1 MEFELSDE
9 EKDVKSAVREFAE
22 KEIEPKGRE
31 FDKSGEFPREILR
44 KAASLGY
51 IGVWI
56 PQEYGGLGLSAIENV
71 IIAEELCR
79 ADSGIGYC
87 LQLTAIGCPM
97 VVNDGTEEQKE
108 KYLPGI
114 PKGKTISSLAVTE
127 PDAGSD
133 VAAITTTA
141 VHSGDSYVLNGS
153 KMWATNSS
161 IADWV
166 LVLAKTNPEAV
177 PPYRGISAVI
187 TETSSQGY
195 EAIPIEKMGRH
206 CQDSCDVSFSN
217 VRVPEENLVGEL
229 NRGFYQLMGTF
240 TETRTNTAAVHVGIA
255 QGAFDRAA
263 KYVKEREAFGQ
274 KISQFQAI
282 QHRLVRM
289 GIEIETARY
298 FVYRAARQIDE
309 GLSPTKYS
317 SIAKLVATE
326 TAVQVCMDAMQIFGG
341 HGYAK
346 EYDMERFL
354 RDACA
359 GPMVE
364 GTSEI
369 QRNIIAR
376 VMLGELPEYRKKKA

>member
-1 MEFELSDE
+1 MEFELSEE
-9 EKDVKSAVREFAE
+9 EKDIKSAVKEFAQ
-22 KEIEPKGRE
+22 KEIKPKGRE
-31 FDKSGEFPREILR
+31 FDKSGEFPKGILK
-44 KAASLGY
+44 KAAKLGY

-56 PQEYGGLGLSAIENV
+56 PEEHGGLGLSAIENV

-97 VVNDGTEEQKE
+97 VVNDGTEEQKK

-114 PKGKTISSLAVTE
+114 PKGEIISSLAVTE
-127 PDAGSD
+127 PDTGSD
-133 VAAITTTA
+133 VAAIKATA
-141 VHSGDSYVLNGS
+141 VRSGDSYVLNGS
-153 KMWATNSS
+153 KMFATNSS
-161 IADWV
+161 IADWT

-177 PPYRGISAVI
+177 PPYRGISAFIV
-187 TETSSQGY
+187 ETDVQGY
-195 EAIPIEKMGRH
+195 EATPIEKMGRH
-206 CQDSCDVSFSN
+206 CQDSCDLSLSD
-217 VRVPEENLVGEL
+217 VRVPEENLVGKL
-229 NRGFYQLMGTF
+229 DRGFYQLMGTF

-255 QGAFDRAA
+255 QGAFDRALEYA
-263 KYVKEREAFGQ
+263 REREAFGQ
-274 KISQFQAI
+274 KICQFQAI
-282 QHRLVRM
+282 QHRLVDM
-289 GIEIETARY
+289 EIKIETARY

-326 TAVQVCMDAMQIFGG
+326 TAVQVCLEAMQIFGG

-346 EYDMERFL
+346 EYDVERFC

-364 GTSEI
+364 GTTEI
-369 QRNIIAR
+369 QKNIIAR
-376 VMLGELPEYRKKKA
+376 VLLGELPKYRKKKM

>member
-1 MEFELSDE
+1 MKFELSDE
-9 EKDVKSAVREFAE
+9 EKDIKSAVREFAE
-22 KEIEPKGRE
+22 KEIKPKGRE
-31 FDKSGEFPREILR
+31 FDKSGKFPREILK
-44 KAASLGY
+44 KAAKLGY

-56 PQEYGGLGLSAIENV
+56 PKEYGGQGLSAVENV
-71 IIAEELCR
+71 VIAEELCR

-87 LQLTAIGCPM
+87 IQLTAIGCPM

-108 KYLPGI
+108 KYLPRI
-114 PKGKTISSLAVTE
+114 PKGETISSLAITE

-133 VAAITTTA
+133 VAAIRTTA
-141 VHSGDSYVLNGS
+141 VHSGGSYVLNGS
-153 KMWATNSS
+153 KMYATNSS

-166 LVLAKTNPEAV
+166 LMLTKTNPEAV
-177 PPYRGISAVI
+177 PPYRGISAFIV
-187 TETSSQGY
+187 ETDAQGY

-206 CQDSCDVSFSN
+206 CQDSCDVSLSN
-217 VRVPEENLVGEL
+217 VSVPEKNLVGEL

-255 QGAFDRAA
+255 QGAFDRAV
-263 KYVKEREAFGQ
+263 KYAKEREAFGQ
-274 KISQFQAI
+274 KISRFQAI
-282 QHRLVRM
+282 QHKLVDM
-289 GIEIETARY
+289 GIKIETARY

-326 TAVQVCMDAMQIFGG
+326 TAVQVCFDAMQIFGG

-346 EYDMERFL
+346 EYDVERFF

-376 VMLGELPEYRKKKA
+376 VMLGELPEFRKKKA

>member
-1 MEFELSDE
+1 MEFELNE
-9 EKDVKSAVREFAE
+9 EERDIKSAVREFAE
-22 KEIEPKGRE
+22 NEVKPKGRE
-31 FDKSGEFPREILR
+31 FDKSGEFPREILK
-44 KAASLGY
+44 KAAKLGY

-56 PQEYGGLGLSAIENV
+56 PEEYGGQGLSAVENV

-87 LQLTAIGCPM
+87 IQLTAIGCPM
-97 VVNDGTEEQKE
+97 VINDGTEEQKE

-114 PKGKTISSLAVTE
+114 PTGEAISSLAVTE

-133 VAAITTTA
+133 VAAIKTTA
-141 VHSGDSYVLNGS
+141 AQSGDSYILNGN

-177 PPYRGISAVI
+177 PSYRGISAFIV
-187 TETSSQGY
+187 ETDTRGY

-206 CQDSCDVSFSN
+206 CQESCDVSLSD
-217 VRVPEENLVGEL
+217 VRVPKENIVGAL

-240 TETRTNTAAVHVGIA
+240 TETRTNTSAIHVGIA
-255 QGAFDRAA
+255 QGAFDRALE
-263 KYVKEREAFGQ
+263 YVREREAFGQ
-274 KISQFQAI
+274 KVCQFQAI
-282 QHRLVRM
+282 QHRLVNM
-289 GIEIETARY
+289 GIKIETARY
-298 FVYRAARQIDE
+298 FVYRAARQIDR

-317 SIAKLVATE
+317 SIAKLVAAE
-326 TAVQVCMDAMQIFGG
+326 TAVQVCLEAMQIFGG

-346 EYDMERFL
+346 DYDVERFL

-364 GTSEI
+364 GTTEI
-369 QRNIIAR
+369 QKNIIAR
-376 VMLGELPEYRKKKA
+376 VLLGELPEFRKQKV

>member
-1 MEFELSDE
+1 MDFELIDE
-9 EKDVKSAVREFAE
+9 ENDIKSAVKEFAE
-22 KEIEPKGRE
+22 KEIKPKGRE
-31 FDKSGEFPREILR
+31 FDKSGEFPREILK
-44 KAASLGY
+44 KAAKLGY

-56 PQEYGGLGLSAIENV
+56 PEEHGGLGLSAIENV

-114 PKGKTISSLAVTE
+114 PKGETISSLAVTE

-133 VAAITTTA
+133 VAAIKTTA
-141 VHSGDSYVLNGS
+141 VRNGDSYVLNGS
-153 KMWATNSS
+153 KMYATNSS
-161 IADWV
+161 IADWT
-166 LVLAKTNPEAV
+166 LVLAKTNPETV
-177 PPYRGISAVI
+177 PPYRGISAFIV
-187 TETSSQGY
+187 ETDAQGY
-195 EAIPIEKMGRH
+195 EATPIEKMGRH
-206 CQDSCDVSFSN
+206 CQDSSDLSLSDVK
-217 VRVPEENLVGEL
+217 VPKENLVGEL

-255 QGAFDRAA
+255 QGAFDRALE
-263 KYVKEREAFGQ
+263 YVREREAFGQ
-274 KISQFQAI
+274 KICQFQAI
-282 QHRLVRM
+282 QHRLVNM
-289 GIEIETARY
+289 GIKIETARY

-317 SIAKLVATE
+317 SIAKLVAAE
-326 TAVQVCMDAMQIFGG
+326 TAVQVCLEAMQIFGG

-346 EYDMERFL
+346 EYDVERFF

-364 GTSEI
+364 GTTEI
-369 QRNIIAR
+369 QKNIIAR
-376 VMLGELPEYRKKKA
+376 VLLGELPEYRKKKV